1 MTLKPP
7 KPQLPVSESANQL
20 QREAASRVTQR
31 YEEQCRKE
39 KRREMRARIRSWLS
53 ILFLLG
59 LCGGGYYVWW
69 SGSLKDWEQW
79 AKSITGPLLGADD
92 RTEDPLTALER
103 KFREAKVDYWQNA
116 PAKDRPE
123 KGGPPLTFW
132 CLAVD
137 ENNSPVFLELKM
149 AADANIQVQRL
160 SADAGL
166 VKASHADFTKLIAK
180 NPYLVMRE
188 GRAYFA
194 AKGKSSLPALCA
206 IPNAKTPLDP
216 ARLEFGGLYAVFKKM
231 SMPPPPFRY
240 DVFFETEDKSPLLI
254 ATVGFGETVPRTAFI
269 PKVAAL
275 YGLKTTRTREVE
287 SVMGLGRV
295 KVSRHLVS
303 EGR

>member
-1 MTLKPP
+1 MPLKPP

-39 KRREMRARIRSWLS
+39 KRREVRARIRSWLS

-59 LCGGGYYVWW
+59 LCGGGYYAWR
-69 SGSLKDWEQW
+69 SGSLKEWKSW
-79 AKSITGPLLGADD
+79 AKAMVERLSGTD
-92 RTEDPLTALER
+92 RAEDPLSALER

-116 PAKDRPE
+116 PASDRPKKE
-123 KGGPPLTFW
+123 GAPLTFW
-132 CLAVD
+132 CLAVGEGD
-137 ENNSPVFLELKM
+137 APVFLELKM
-149 AADANIQVQRL
+149 AADAKIQVRQL
-160 SADAGL
+160 SVEAGL
-166 VKASHADFTKLIAK
+166 VTASQADFTKLVAK

-194 AKGKSSLPALCA
+194 TKGKSPLPASCEV
-206 IPNAKTPLDP
+206 PNAKTPLDP

-240 DVFFETEDKSPLLI
+240 DVFFETKGKPPQLI

-275 YGLKTTRTREVE
+275 YNLQATHAREIENVL
-287 SVMGLGRV
+287 GLGRV
-295 KVSRHLVS
+295 KVSRHLAS
-303 EGR
+303 KGR